1 MKRSNQGDPLV
12 HPVLAAEL
20 VDSPAGIDDLLLARV
35 KRMTGR
41 AHLDQKVFAE
51 RRTRREFVAATT
63 SDLYIAVV
71 RMNVGFHGLL
81 SGALESAKKGA

>member
-1 MKRSNQGDPLV
+1 
-12 HPVLAAEL
+12 
-20 VDSPAGIDDLLLARV
+20 
-35 KRMTGR
+35 MTGR

-63 SDLYIAVV
+63 GDLDIAVV
-71 RMNVGFHGLL
+71 RVNVGFHGWL